1 MLEGPLLLPSGHV
14 VFTPPREF
22 DLSVASDTASELR
35 DLLEL
40 HRHVAIDCSALEFVD
55 SSGLGVLVAAH
66 KHATEL
72 GGEVVLCGANP
83 RVDRL
88 LQLTGLQH
96 LFLQYPDTASILPWP
111 ARHDVAGSGS
121 VEGVG

>member
-22 DLSVASDTASELR
+22 DLSVASDVAAELR

-40 HRHVAIDCSALEFVD
+40 HRHIAVDCSHLDFLD

-66 KHATEL
+66 KHATDL
-72 GGEVVLCGANP
+72 GGAVVLCGANR
-83 RVDRL
+83 RVERL
-88 LQLTGLQH
+88 LQLTGLEQ
-96 LFLQYPDTASILPWP
+96 LFVQYPDTTSVHSVAP
-111 ARHDVAGSGS
+111 AGAWESGS